1 VRIAIIGAGIAGN
14 VAARHLH
21 RAGHDIA
28 MFEAGSHA
36 GGHTHTH
43 DIDGLAI
50 DTGFIVFNDRTY
62 PNFVA
67 LLDELGIESQPST
80 MSFSVKNEASGLEYN
95 GTRFATLFAQ
105 RRNLVRPSFHRMLA
119 DIVRFNRDAPRLLHE
134 PASPTLGEY
143 LQRSRYSAEFVDD
156 YLVPMSAAI
165 WSTDP
170 ERMFDFPAR
179 FMVRFLANHGMLSI
193 NNRPQ
198 WRVIRG
204 GSARYVERLVEPFR
218 HCIRLNTPVRSV
230 SRSATGVLVDGERFD
245 YAFIACHSDQAL
257 GVLADPSPAERE
269 VLGAIRYQVNEAVLH
284 TDTALLP
291 RRRRA
296 WAAWNY
302 HVRPGSPGPVALTYN
317 MNILQSLAAR
327 QTYCVTLNR
336 AHDIDPARILKRI
349 VYHHP
354 LFTSAAVAAQRRHA
368 EINGAQRTYYC
379 GAYWGWG
386 FHEDGVVSALAAL
399 RDFESRRT
407 GESVTAR
414 RESAMQD
421 AQ

>member
-1 VRIAIIGAGIAGN
+1 MKIAIVGAGISGN
-14 VAARHLH
+14 VAAWHLH

-28 MFEAGSHA
+28 LFEAGSHT

-67 LLDELGIESQPST
+67 LLDELGIASQPSD

-95 GTRFATLFAQ
+95 GTRIATLFAQ
-105 RRNLVRPSFHRMLA
+105 RRNLVRPSFYRMLA
-119 DIVRFNRDAPRLLHE
+119 DIIRFNREAPRLLHT
-134 PASPTLGEY
+134 PGSPTLGEY
-143 LQRSRYSAEFVDD
+143 LERARYSAEFIDD

-193 NNRPQ
+193 DDRPQ
-198 WRVIRG
+198 WRVIQG
-204 GSARYVERLVEPFR
+204 GSARYVESLVEPFR
-218 HCIRLNTPVRSV
+218 HRIRLNTPVRSV
-230 SRSATGVLVDGERFD
+230 RRSATGVLVDGEHFD

-257 GVLADPSPAERE
+257 AVLADPSPAERE
-269 VLGAIRYQVNEAVLH
+269 VLGAIRYQENEAVLH
-284 TDTALLP
+284 TDTTLLP

-302 HVRPGSPGPVALTYN
+302 HVRPGRRGPVALTYN
-317 MNILQSLAAR
+317 MNILQSLAT
-327 QTYCVTLNR
+327 QKTYCVTLNR
-336 AHDIDPARILKRI
+336 TR
-349 VYHHP
+349 
-354 LFTSAAVAAQRRHA
+354 TSTPR
-368 EINGAQRTYYC
+368 G
-379 GAYWGWG
+379 
-386 FHEDGVVSALAAL
+386 S
-399 RDFESRRT
+399 
-407 GESVTAR
+407 
-414 RESAMQD
+414 
-421 AQ
+421 